1 LQFAE
6 FGRSQNSAEG
16 DVTGM
21 DDIRKMIEAER
32 GALAGVLA
40 ALPAARWDEPTLCAR
55 WRVREVVAH
64 ITMPFRYSMPR
75 FLLELARSGGRF
87 SRLSD
92 RIATRDAGQLSSDQ
106 LVRVLQDN
114 LAHPWKP
121 PGGGFAGAL
130 THDVIHGLDI
140 TVPLGLDRPAPA
152 DTINLVLG
160 NLATRKGMKYF
171 GVDLSGVCLL
181 ATDIDWHYG
190 SGSPVTGT
198 AQTLALVLCG
208 RKLPAGRLSG
218 EQAARFS
225 EADFSE
231 AGG

>member
-1 LQFAE
+1 
-6 FGRSQNSAEG
+6 
-16 DVTGM
+16 M

-32 GALAGVLA
+32 GALAGVLT

-87 SRLSD
+87 GLLSD
-92 RIATRDAGQLSSDQ
+92 RIATRDARQLSSDQ

-130 THDVIHGLDI
+130 THDVIHGMDI
-140 TVPLGLDRPAPA
+140 TVPLGLDRPVPA
-152 DTINLVLG
+152 GTMDLVLE
-160 NLATRKGMKYF
+160 NLATPKGMKYF
-171 GVDLSGVCLL
+171 GVDLSGVCLE

-190 SGSPVTGT
+190 SGAPVTGT
-198 AQTLALVLCG
+198 AQSLALLLSG
-208 RKLPAGRLSG
+208 RKLPAGHLSG
-218 EQAARFS
+218 SLSERFTGT
-225 EADFSE
+225 
-231 AGG
+231 GG